1 MTAQLDKRLTQP
13 SASATR
19 GFFARALALILG
31 VGAVAIGV
39 AFGGSFNQSLIGGSS
54 ESVQWVQAISK
65 YVSQLASAISIGTLV
80 LAAFALSD
88 KSPALARALR
98 LSAAA
103 AAVWTIAALT
113 NFLFTF
119 LSVSGS
125 ALSFDNGFGQS
136 LWLFATDIELGIALA
151 IHLLM
156 AAALTL
162 PGFALAADPAMEKD
176 GMYTDHKGMT
186 LYTVD
191 KDADGKS
198 VCKDQCATNW
208 PPALVADGAKASGDW
223 TIITR
228 DDGLKQW
235 AYKGKPL
242 YAFAKDTKAGDKTG
256 DGFLNGAWHIAK

>member
-13 SASATR
+13 SASAAR
-19 GFFARALALILG
+19 GFFALALALILG
-31 VGAVAIGV
+31 IGAVAIGV
-39 AFGGSFNQSLIGGSS
+39 AFGGSLKQSLIGGSS

-156 AAALTL
+156 AAALTVL
-162 PGFALAADPAMEKD
+162 TVAFSSLTATAFMAAIGLASLIPLALISHSAGTAGHALAVNAL
-176 GMYTDHKGMT
+176 GLH
-186 LYTVD
+186 
-191 KDADGKS
+191 
-198 VCKDQCATNW
+198 
-208 PPALVADGAKASGDW
+208 LVAIVIWVG
-223 TIITR
+223 
-228 DDGLKQW
+228 GL
-235 AYKGKPL
+235 AAL
-242 YAFAKDTKAGDKTG
+242 
-256 DGFLNGAWHIAK
+256 GFLRSKFGSEGNSRELQFQNVVSR